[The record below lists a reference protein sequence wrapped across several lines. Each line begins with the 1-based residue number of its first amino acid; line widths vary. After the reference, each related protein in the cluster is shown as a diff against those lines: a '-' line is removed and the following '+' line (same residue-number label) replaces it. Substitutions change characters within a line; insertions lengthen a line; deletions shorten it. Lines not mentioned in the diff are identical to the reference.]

1 MNNAVKSTLQKLFDS
16 PSGTGFLD
24 SPGFFFGL
32 GAGLVVFAIYGAV
45 AGQFFAGRTFA
56 IVYAAKPGFFVFMVV
71 AMLVLATVALV
82 RGYRRW
88 RAHGE

>member
-1 MNNAVKSTLQKLFDS
+1 MKSVLQKLLAS
-16 PSGTGFLD
+16 PAGAGFLD

-32 GAGLVVFAIYGAV
+32 GAALVAFAVYGAV
-45 AGQFFAGRTFA
+45 TGQFFAGRTFVIA
-56 IVYAAKPGFFVFMVV
+56 YAAKPGFFAFMLV
-71 AMLVLATVALV
+71 AILVLAMVALY

>member
-1 MNNAVKSTLQKLFDS
+1 MKSALQKLLES

-32 GAGLVVFAIYGAV
+32 GTGLVVFAVYGAMT
-45 AGQFFAGRTFA
+45 GQFFGGRAFVIA
-56 IVYAAKPGFFVFMVV
+56 YAAKPGFFVFMLG
-71 AMLVLATVALV
+71 AILVLATVALV
-82 RGYRRW
+82 RGFRRW

>member
-1 MNNAVKSTLQKLFDS
+1 MKSALQKLLAS
-16 PSGTGFLD
+16 PAGAGFLD

-32 GAGLVVFAIYGAV
+32 GAGLVVFAVYGAV
-45 AGQFFAGRTFA
+45 TGQLFAGRTFVIA
-56 IVYAAKPGFFVFMVV
+56 YAAKPGFFVFMLV
-71 AMLVLATVALV
+71 AILVLGVIALY

>member
-1 MNNAVKSTLQKLFDS
+1 MKSALQKLLDS

-32 GAGLVVFAIYGAV
+32 GAGLVAFAVYGAV
-45 AGQFFAGRTFA
+45 TGQFFTGRTFVIA
-56 IVYAAKPGFFVFMVV
+56 YAAKPGFFVFMLV
-71 AMLVLATVALV
+71 AILVLGMVALV

-88 RAHGE
+88 RAHDE

>member
-1 MNNAVKSTLQKLFDS
+1 MKSALQKLLAS
-16 PSGTGFLD
+16 PAGGGFLD

-32 GAGLVVFAIYGAV
+32 GAALVAFAAYGAV
-45 AGQFFAGRTFA
+45 TGQFFTGRTFVIA
-56 IVYAAKPGFFVFMVV
+56 YSAKPGFFVFMLV
-71 AMLVLATVALV
+71 AILVLATVALY

>member
-1 MNNAVKSTLQKLFDS
+1 MKSFTEKLFTS
-16 PSGTGFLD
+16 PSDSGFFE

-32 GAGLVVFAIYGAV
+32 GTGLVVFAVYGAV
-45 AGQFFAGRTFA
+45 TGQFITGRTFVIA
-56 IVYAAKPGFFVFMVV
+56 YAAKPGFFLF
-71 AMLVLATVALV
+71 MLVAILVLCAVALY

>member
-1 MNNAVKSTLQKLFDS
+1 MKSALQKLLAS
-16 PSGTGFLD
+16 PAGTGFLD

-32 GAGLVVFAIYGAV
+32 GAGLVIFAVYGTLT
-45 AGQFFAGRTFA
+45 GQFFGGRAFV
-56 IVYAAKPGFFVFMVV
+56 IVYAAKPGFFIFMLL
-71 AMLVLATVALV
+71 AILVLATVALV

>member
-1 MNNAVKSTLQKLFDS
+1 MRSALQKLLES
-16 PSGTGFLD
+16 PTGAGFLD

-32 GAGLVVFAIYGAV
+32 GTGLVVFAVYGALT
-45 AGQFFAGRTFA
+45 GQFFGGRTFVIA
-56 IVYAAKPGFFVFMVV
+56 YATKPGFFAFMLV
-71 AMLVLATVALV
+71 ALLVLATVALV